1 MHPGNRARSAR
12 WRGERVVLGAAAV
25 DVLCY
30 LLNAAG
36 RGGKDIVGVR
46 SDEPDCADHDH

>member
-1 MHPGNRARSAR
+1 MQL
-12 WRGERVVLGAAAV
+12 VLGKAAL

-36 RGGKDIVGVR
+36 RGGKNSVGVR